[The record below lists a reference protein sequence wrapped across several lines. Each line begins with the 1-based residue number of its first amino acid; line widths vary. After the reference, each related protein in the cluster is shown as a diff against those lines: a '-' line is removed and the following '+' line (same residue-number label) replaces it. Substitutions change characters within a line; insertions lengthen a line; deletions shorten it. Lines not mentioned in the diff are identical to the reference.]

1 MKILV
6 TPTSFQP
13 GSENPA
19 LEALRAAYPELVFN
33 PCKRPLTEDELLP
46 LLQDCDGY
54 IAGLDFVTEKV
65 LRACKS

>member
-46 LLQDCDGY
+46 LLQDCDG
-54 IAGLDFVTEKV
+54 
-65 LRACKS
+65 